1 MPNPDTRE
9 DWTAEDWREW
19 GVGRHAL
26 VETLRRKLAEAER
39 RVQELEEALRKLVF
53 QGAYQ
58 RSPRGDEVWREAR
71 AALEA
76 ARKQP

>member
-1 MPNPDTRE
+1 MMPNPDTRDE
-9 DWTAEDWREW
+9 KSAPSSEWQAGYETA
-19 GVGRHAL
+19 
-26 VETLRRKLAEAER
+26 KAEAER